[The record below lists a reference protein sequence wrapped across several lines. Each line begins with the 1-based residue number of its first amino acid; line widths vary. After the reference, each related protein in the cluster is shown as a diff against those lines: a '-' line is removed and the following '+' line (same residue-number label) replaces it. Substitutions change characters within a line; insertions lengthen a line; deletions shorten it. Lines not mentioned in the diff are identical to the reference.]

1 MPREELADL
10 ADQVPHPEEALAAH
24 VPLLEGALAGPHQE
38 EALAGQVPR
47 EEELADLAG
56 QVPREEELADLA
68 GRQVALEEPA
78 DLASRRVPQVASE
91 RPEAVPVVPVLPPA
105 GWGDCSRG
113 RS

>member
-10 ADQVPHPEEALAAH
+10 ADQVPHPEEALAAQ
-24 VPLLEGALAGPHQE
+24 VPHLEGALAGPHQE
-38 EALAGQVPR
+38 EA
-47 EEELADLAG
+47 LAG